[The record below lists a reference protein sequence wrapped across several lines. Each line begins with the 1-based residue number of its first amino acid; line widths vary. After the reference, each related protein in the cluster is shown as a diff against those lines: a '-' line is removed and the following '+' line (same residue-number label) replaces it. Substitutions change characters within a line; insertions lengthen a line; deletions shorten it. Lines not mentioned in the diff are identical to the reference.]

1 MVKPVFDE
9 LAKPAPKRHF
19 TVGIYDDVTNLSLP
33 IEREFVH
40 PRPEGEVQAMFF
52 GLGSDG
58 TVGANKASVKIIGE
72 GTDLFA
78 QGHFVYDSKKSG
90 AVTVSHLRFGP
101 RDIRSTY
108 EIESADFVACHQFG
122 LLAKMPVLDRA
133 RPGATFL
140 LNSPYGPD
148 EVWEQLPG
156 NVQQQ
161 IVEKGI
167 DLWVIDAFAVAD
179 EVGMGNRINTV
190 MQPCFFKLAGVLP
203 EADGHR
209 RHQGLRGEDLRQA
222 RREGRA
228 AQLRGHRPLAAAAA
242 SSPCRDGLSNDTVIA
257 ALVPDEAPT
266 SSRT

>member
-9 LAKPAPKRHF
+9 LAKPAPKRRF

-33 IEREFVH
+33 IERDFVH

-101 RDIRSTY
+101 REIRSTY

-156 NVQQQ
+156 N
-161 IVEKGI
+161 G
-167 DLWVIDAFAVAD
+167 AAAD
-179 EVGMGNRINTV
+179 RREGHRPV
-190 MQPCFFKLAGVLP
+190 
-203 EADGHR
+203 GHR
-209 RHQGLRGEDLRQA
+209 RLRRRRRGGHGQPHQHGDAALLLQARRRAPRGRGHRGHQGLRGEDLRQA
-222 RREGRA
+222 R
-228 AQLRGHRPLAAAAA
+228 
-242 SSPCRDGLSNDTVIA
+242 
-257 ALVPDEAPT
+257 
-266 SSRT
+266 